1 MSCDN
6 TIVIAAQVPVTK
18 IKKSQKLDHS
28 TSILCN
34 HNSKLVIYLIFI
46 DHTAAVMATYTIIVN
61 MVYSAFT
68 LAEMTILKCLYI
80 SKWSK
85 MAMIEDDFLAR
96 ILAEF
101 NLFISITMTLIRI
114 YLDEP
119 MNNLHYIR
127 LRGFQQSNLPEKYQ
141 TSFSTINT
149 W

>member
-1 MSCDN
+1 MSN
-6 TIVIAAQVPVTK
+6 H
-18 IKKSQKLDHS
+18 L
-28 TSILCN
+28 ILIEN
-34 HNSKLVIYLIFI
+34 
-46 DHTAAVMATYTIIVN
+46 TAAVMATYTIVFN

-68 LAEMTILKCLYI
+68 LAEMTILKCLFI

-101 NLFISITMTLIRI
+101 NFFISIMSALIRI

-127 LRGFQQSNLPEKYQ
+127 LRGFQQSNLPEKYH
-141 TSFSTINT
+141 TSFSTINI

>member
-1 MSCDN
+1 MIEN
-6 TIVIAAQVPVTK
+6 
-18 IKKSQKLDHS
+18 
-28 TSILCN
+28 
-34 HNSKLVIYLIFI
+34 
-46 DHTAAVMATYTIIVN
+46 TAAVMATYTIVFN

-101 NLFISITMTLIRI
+101 NFFISITMTLIRI

-127 LRGFQQSNLPEKYQ
+127 LRGFQQSYLPDNYH
-141 TSFSTINT
+141 SSISTINT